1 MLFFVIAAFSI
12 QCKPLFFG
20 SFFLGFTCIFASN
33 PTWTLVILNAAPPM
47 VRPMA
52 LGVAT
57 IFYHLCGDV
66 PAPVI
71 VGHVLDAFL
80 KRAGQD
86 EKKRW
91 LAYLY
96 THWFSLSISI
106 LMVIACLLTVLFA
119 KRRLDKESRDSCY
132 NVSYHKQP
140 NKTENQLIA
149 PLL

>member
-1 MLFFVIAAFSI
+1 MLFFIVAAFSI
-12 QCKPLFFG
+12 HCKPVFFG

-91 LAYLY
+91 FAYLY
-96 THWFSLSISI
+96 THWFSLSISV
-106 LMVIACLLTVLFA
+106 LMVLACLLTALFA
-119 KRRLDKESRDSCY
+119 KRRLDKEIRDSCCI
-132 NVSYHKQP
+132 VFYHKHQ

-149 PLL
+149 PLP